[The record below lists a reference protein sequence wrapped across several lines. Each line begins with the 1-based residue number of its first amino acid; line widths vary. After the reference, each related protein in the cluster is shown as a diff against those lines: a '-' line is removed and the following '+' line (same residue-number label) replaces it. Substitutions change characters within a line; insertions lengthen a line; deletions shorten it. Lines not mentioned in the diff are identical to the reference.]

1 MADFPIVGIG
11 SSAGGLDALEKLF
24 DAMPGDPGVAFVVIA
39 HLDPTRESHLTELL
53 SRHTKMPVVE
63 VQGEITVEA
72 NHVYVIAPDQS
83 LELEGDLLR
92 PSKPSEPR
100 AQRRPVDIFF
110 RSLAENQKERAIGI
124 ILSGTGTNGS
134 AGLRFIK
141 SEGGIVIAQDPATA
155 AYAGMPQ

>member
-53 SRHTKMPVVE
+53 SRHTPMPVVE
-63 VQGEITVEA
+63 VQGEIAVEP
-72 NHVYVIAPDQS
+72 NRVYVIAPDQS
-83 LELEGDLLR
+83 LELEGDMLR

-100 AQRRPVDIFF
+100 AQRRAVDVFF

-124 ILSGTGTNGS
+124 VLSGTGTNGA

-141 SEGGIVIAQDPATA
+141 SEGGIVIAQDPTTA
-155 AYAGMPQ
+155 A